1 LIHKVTA
8 LFVYGATTWRKFAH
22 RTKCGVFAQEDI
34 ICQSVKM
41 CTVTVVPVCW
51 RPERGERSSNENKS
65 STIVYVDSNTS
76 ILLQTAIAQVSRVH
90 QLHSVV
96 NMRIVFG
103 GGSQIGCLPER
114 ENAKLNLLFKRKE
127 KLLINTLGQ

>member
-1 LIHKVTA
+1 
-8 LFVYGATTWRKFAH
+8 
-22 RTKCGVFAQEDI
+22 
-34 ICQSVKM
+34 M

-65 STIVYVDSNTS
+65 STIVYVDSNTP
-76 ILLQTAIAQVSRVH
+76 ILLQTAIAQVSRVD

-103 GGSQIGCLPER
+103 SGSQIGYLPER